1 MSTFLLVCSWK
12 TKEKNENNGTHLK
25 FLSDKKDESNYK
37 YEKKVHFAQL
47 MSKVHAEIS
56 SSSDVELGSFKGKDN
71 EQQITTEKPLAAS
84 TQTLIYQ
91 PKSPHSTSSNQGSD
105 SLSSSEM
112 TLISASGIL
121 QRTYLWNFFILLH
134 LGATAPGWHTIWH
147 SLKKKT
153 TLINHKQ

>member
-1 MSTFLLVCSWK
+1 MLTFYLFVCSRKTRKIPK
-12 TKEKNENNGTHLK
+12 TKTNGTDLK

-71 EQQITTEKPLAAS
+71 EQQITNEKPLAAS

-112 TLISASGIL
+112 TLISASGIFTI
-121 QRTYLWNFFILLH
+121 RTYLWNFFISTRLES
-134 LGATAPGWHTIWH
+134 TPPG
-147 SLKKKT
+147 
-153 TLINHKQ
+153 